1 MPAAELDSLF
11 EDIRRTRDPELLATL
26 FERTAPWLLH
36 RARLLLR
43 RANLAEDVV
52 QDLFLGLLE
61 NGHGCEPGRP
71 CLPYLLGML
80 HRRAARVRR
89 QETRT
94 LAQSLRDAA
103 GAEGGPVEAAIGAEG
118 RVTVRH
124 AIDALPEPYR
134 EVVRRF
140 LAQQSPKQIGR
151 ELGRTPNAV
160 RVQLHR
166 GLRLLR
172 STLPPGL
179 VVLLWTVPAEPLPA
193 QAPWRRP
200 VQLGAAAMLAVG
212 AFAIW
217 LGTAASP
224 VDAATASAV
233 AATDPASTAAKPT
246 GSLDG
251 TAAQTART
259 EVATAGNGALVLE
272 LHHADGT
279 PAASVGVLAFPA
291 GRDPDFGATCAIS
304 ETDGRV
310 VLRDLAAGP
319 TAILIDRGLQLCC
332 SVPPAAPTPQVVTLP
347 EGVDVTG
354 IVRDAQGQPAA
365 GACIW
370 LCHDPRRPSEGAVIA
385 HAGDDGRFL
394 LRGVQ
399 EMALLGALREG
410 SIPSL
415 LHAIGSRPAEAELVL
430 GGEGARLSGRVL
442 GPNGAPVAGACVRV
456 ARHPRST
463 FQMPTGR
470 ETVPVHPCAIART
483 DAAGVFAVADLPPG
497 PMQVLVRAP
506 RHRTGLESV
515 VLAPGKEHR
524 LELRLH
530 AGFDLDGEVRDQDGK
545 PVANANVLAR
555 GLVRNAWANV
565 CTGPDGTFALAG
577 LDPFR
582 VLLEVDAP
590 GFVPASMP
598 VARDAGRISIVLHT
612 EARVVLRLQDAAGG
626 PARAP
631 EWELAACGALPGQL
645 PDPLAP
651 DGDGFVAAGELAN
664 GPFVVRKQG
673 TQVWLRTEPV
683 AGVADL
689 LRIPAAALEQG
700 TLSLSLPG
708 TTVEQR
714 ADVVLL
720 IDRDGVLN
728 PLIPADASREL
739 MDCGRVPFGDNH
751 AVLYSRT
758 GLLPAVD
765 LGVVAFAETS
775 APLTVD
781 LPPYGF
787 LRYRLQRTDRE
798 PVLQCQSFVTDE
810 RGLQVPLRG
819 AEGRLALGEGRY
831 RLWASSLSF
840 PTVGQ
845 AFEVIASQETVLD
858 LEVNPGKVRH
868 VAFRLPPDADAQQCR
883 ARVRGAG
890 DRAREGEEDFPIAN
904 RGFDTTADGLC
915 YTTLVLGEG
924 EYLLDVRCG
933 DRAFRSRFGVAGED
947 GVAEP
952 IEVELRAER

>member
-1 MPAAELDSLF
+1 MTRAVGRDSAATLTLVAAMAALGCRPRASIYSRPAMPAADLDRLF
-11 EDIRRTRDPELLATL
+11 EEIRRTRDPELLATL

-94 LAQSLRDAA
+94 LAQSLREAA
-103 GAEGGPVEAAIGAEG
+103 AAEGGPVDAAIGAEG

-179 VVLLWTVPAEPLPA
+179 AALLWAVPAEPLPA

-200 VQLGAAAMLAVG
+200 VQFGAAAMLAVG
-212 AFAIW
+212 ALSIW
-217 LGTAASP
+217 LGTGLHP
-224 VDAATASAV
+224 VDAAAANAV
-233 AATDPASTAAKPT
+233 AAAGPASVAAKQ
-246 GSLDG
+246 GDSLDG
-251 TAAQTART
+251 TGTPAART
-259 EVATAGNGALVLE
+259 EVAAAANAALVLE
-272 LHHADGT
+272 LRHADGS
-279 PAASVGVLAFPA
+279 PAASVSVLAFPA
-291 GRDPDFGATCAIS
+291 GRDPDFGATCAVS

-319 TAILIDRGLQLCC
+319 TTVLIDRGVQLCC
-332 SVPPAAPTPQVVTLP
+332 PVPAAAPTPQVVALP
-347 EGVDVTG
+347 DGVDVTG

-365 GACIW
+365 GAGIW
-370 LCHDPRRPSEGAVIA
+370 LCRELRQASEGSVVA
-385 HAGDDGRFL
+385 HAGDDGRFR

-399 EMALLGALREG
+399 VTALLGAVREG

-415 LHAIGSRPAEAELVL
+415 LHAVGSRPGEAELVL
-430 GGEGARLSGRVL
+430 GGEGARISGRVL
-442 GPNGAPVAGACVRV
+442 GPNGAPVAGAVVRV
-456 ARHPRST
+456 ARHPRAV
-463 FQMPTGR
+463 FQMPSGP

-497 PMQVLVRAP
+497 PMQVLVRAV

-515 VLAPGKEHR
+515 VLAPGVEKR
-524 LELRLH
+524 LELRLR
-530 AGFDLDGEVRDQDGK
+530 AGMDLDGDVRDQDGAPIAK
-545 PVANANVLAR
+545 ATVLAS
-555 GLVRNAWANV
+555 GLVRSAWASV
-565 CTGPDGTFALAG
+565 CTGPDGTFALGG

-590 GFVPASMP
+590 GFVPAAVP
-598 VARDAGRISIVLHT
+598 VARDAGRISVVLQT
-612 EARVVLRLQDAAGG
+612 EVRVVLRLQDADGG

-631 EWELAACGALPGQL
+631 EWELAACGRLPGQL

-664 GPFVVRKQG
+664 RPFVVRKQG

-683 AGVADL
+683 AGVQGL
-689 LRIPAAALEQG
+689 LRIPAAARELG
-700 TLSLSLPG
+700 SLLLSLPG
-708 TTVEQR
+708 TTPEQR

-720 IDRDGVLN
+720 IERDGV
-728 PLIPADASREL
+728 PHPIAPADATRETL
-739 MDCGRVPFGDNH
+739 DFGRVPF
-751 AVLYSRT
+751 
-758 GLLPAVD
+758 
-765 LGVVAFAETS
+765 
-775 APLTVD
+775 
-781 LPPYGF
+781 
-787 LRYRLQRTDRE
+787 
-798 PVLQCQSFVTDE
+798 
-810 RGLQVPLRG
+810 
-819 AEGRLALGEGRY
+819 
-831 RLWASSLSF
+831 
-840 PTVGQ
+840 
-845 AFEVIASQETVLD
+845 
-858 LEVNPGKVRH
+858 
-868 VAFRLPPDADAQQCR
+868 
-883 ARVRGAG
+883 
-890 DRAREGEEDFPIAN
+890 
-904 RGFDTTADGLC
+904 
-915 YTTLVLGEG
+915 
-924 EYLLDVRCG
+924 
-933 DRAFRSRFGVAGED
+933 
-947 GVAEP
+947 
-952 IEVELRAER
+952 